1 MKEFF
6 YVLLVIHSIGL
17 TDQSNDDDYEVVCEI
32 LNMVDSIVGFEYY
45 YPSTP
50 RSESIE
56 EYRKYP
62 DSMFMRFNVES
73 YEEIYKSGSEWDSIL
88 TKEFIAES
96 KLFQARLNRERSVI
110 LIGRIRSAGLK
121 KEYSA
126 ERDSLHYDE
135 IKSLQIDIRELE
147 PLNLKV
153 ELFSCGDYSYKEIN
167 ERTLQRDKYLI
178 KAFFGFSNVIYNS
191 EKTSALVQFWY
202 HHKIDNG
209 TTGHGMYA
217 LLKKEDYRWKVYK
230 LLVLWEE

>member
-6 YVLLVIHSIGL
+6 YILLVIHSIGL

-88 TKEFIAES
+88 TKN
-96 KLFQARLNRERSVI
+96 L
-110 LIGRIRSAGLK
+110 
-121 KEYSA
+121 
-126 ERDSLHYDE
+126 
-135 IKSLQIDIRELE
+135 LQ
-147 PLNLKV
+147 
-153 ELFSCGDYSYKEIN
+153 SQSYF
-167 ERTLQRDKYLI
+167 RQD
-178 KAFFGFSNVIYNS
+178 
-191 EKTSALVQFWY
+191 
-202 HHKIDNG
+202 
-209 TTGHGMYA
+209 
-217 LLKKEDYRWKVYK
+217 
-230 LLVLWEE
+230 